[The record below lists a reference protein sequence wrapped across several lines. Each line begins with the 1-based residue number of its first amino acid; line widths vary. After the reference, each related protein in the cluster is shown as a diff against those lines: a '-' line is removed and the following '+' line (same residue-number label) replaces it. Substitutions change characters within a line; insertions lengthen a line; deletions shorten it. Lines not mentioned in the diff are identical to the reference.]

1 MVLLTIPHQLQGSC
15 HFGAFYDTK
24 NGKCEWS
31 VWYVR
36 FVVERAS
43 RYPGEYLFVHSNR
56 LRTFWQ
62 SGRCFWNAQ
71 HDETEWNRAQVEVTR
86 ILYLRNRHVSPL
98 IDLANKKKDTEIME
112 HVDRILSQSSLKVN
126 QSVRSKELLF
136 CSFSLHLVIR
146 IDSQTNDIGRIIETL
161 RKLAHEEDYIHEPSV
176 IQALQK
182 FCVLY
187 LISNTF
193 HSETHH
199 GVVLQSKSKAHLA
212 LIATNS
218 SRSSISPTINVICCS
233 LASRPWRVCLFVLSL
248 TLRNF
253 TKSLSILS
261 TIQKS
266 NRFLRLRRSHWWSQ
280 RGFLHLQSSRSLPDP
295 LLSSRKRHSISR
307 RFVSRSTQTSLSDSP
322 QLSHSTLKTIP
333 AAAARCSWR
342 FFPSSSI
349 TSRSYKPIECCTMCS
364 RDRTMTGIGCMLH
377 CVDLIALWE
386 RGIRLTSSC
395 FRTIRCG
402 TTCSRQSM
410 RSSSWGNIERKRR
423 LRTGLFWMPRK
434 NKSWNC
440 TFQSRTRLAFR

>member
-1 MVLLTIPHQLQGSC
+1 M
-15 HFGAFYDTK
+15 
-24 NGKCEWS
+24 
-31 VWYVR
+31 
-36 FVVERAS
+36 
-43 RYPGEYLFVHSNR
+43 
-56 LRTFWQ
+56 
-62 SGRCFWNAQ
+62 
-71 HDETEWNRAQVEVTR
+71 EVTR

-233 LASRPWRVCLFVLSL
+233 LASRL
-248 TLRNF
+248 
-253 TKSLSILS
+253 
-261 TIQKS
+261 
-266 NRFLRLRRSHWWSQ
+266 
-280 RGFLHLQSSRSLPDP
+280 
-295 LLSSRKRHSISR
+295 
-307 RFVSRSTQTSLSDSP
+307 
-322 QLSHSTLKTIP
+322 
-333 AAAARCSWR
+333 
-342 FFPSSSI
+342 
-349 TSRSYKPIECCTMCS
+349 
-364 RDRTMTGIGCMLH
+364 
-377 CVDLIALWE
+377 
-386 RGIRLTSSC
+386 
-395 FRTIRCG
+395 
-402 TTCSRQSM
+402 
-410 RSSSWGNIERKRR
+410 
-423 LRTGLFWMPRK
+423 
-434 NKSWNC
+434 
-440 TFQSRTRLAFR
+440 